1 MQKYVGIKN
10 KIGKCF
16 SIVSYVTYDH
26 EELVRTSSSSLC
38 IGRATIY

>member
-16 SIVSYVTYDH
+16 NIASHVMYDY

-38 IGRATIY
+38 TGHATIY